1 MSKLKLSLLLF
12 FMPVWAFAQQQ
23 VFTLQQCIDYALEH
37 NIDLQ
42 SERLAVAKAHDMQG
56 TAVDLEKTEVV
67 FGQDLTTGGN
77 PDNGFTISQSF
88 EFPTVY
94 VARGKY
100 LKAETAAQKGELAV
114 VRNQLR
120 HDVASAYC
128 TLVYNSQLLRI
139 RKNQDSVYHAFMRVA
154 KIKRQADEAKT
165 LEELNAERLH
175 DENVVEIQR
184 AEQVCNANRQQ
195 LMELLGTDKDVVLAD
210 TVLAVMPHQE
220 PEGTA
225 SFEQTPMADM
235 LVQRKNASERNLKLA
250 KQGYMPD
257 LSVALKTQL
266 VWTGL
271 NPYNVDRSRFKQ
283 GNLLGFE
290 VGVSVPLFW
299 GGQKARV
306 KAARHDMEQ
315 VELDRQKAERSMNM
329 SYRNALNE
337 YYRAQEALKYCQG
350 QSVNGEEK
358 LRKLSQISYE
368 SGKIDYVEYMQNLS
382 TVLEMQLQRVD
393 AINELNQAII
403 NISYLK
409 GNL

>member
-358 LRKLSQISYE
+358 LRKLSQISDE